1 MNLIMNDSRSMN
13 LEELKAFVRSSASLE
28 FKGQSREQSYAW
40 IEERLRH
47 YRYLHQDRS
56 HKGVIRQY
64 LQKMTGYSRAQLAR
78 LIAQYRGSGQVRVRA
93 YRRHRFPRKFTRE
106 DQLLLAEVDEAH
118 ERLSGPAT
126 VAILRREHEVFGRK
140 QFQRL
145 STISAAHLYRLR
157 HQAFYRCTTLAKTR
171 PKVAPYGQRRRPDP
185 QGQPGYL
192 RVDTVH
198 QGDHQGQK
206 GVYHL
211 NTVDEVTQWEVIGC
225 CCGISE
231 RYLVPVLQDLLAQY
245 PFVVRGFHSDNGGE
259 FINRVVTQLLNKL
272 LIQFTKSRPRRTN
285 DQGLVECKNGAIIR
299 KQMGYT
305 HIPQTQADNIQRFY
319 QETLNLYLN
328 FHRPC
333 GFATEKTDQRG
344 KLRKCYD
351 TYLTPFEKFLSLP
364 HPQRFLKPGLTL
376 AQLEQLANAHSDT
389 EFAALL
395 QQRKSQLFRSFPSLR

>member
-1 MNLIMNDSRSMN
+1 M
-13 LEELKAFVRSSASLE
+13 
-28 FKGQSREQSYAW
+28 
-40 IEERLRH
+40 
-47 YRYLHQDRS
+47 
-56 HKGVIRQY
+56 
-64 LQKMTGYSRAQLAR
+64 
-78 LIAQYRGSGQVRVRA
+78 
-93 YRRHRFPRKFTRE
+93 
-106 DQLLLAEVDEAH
+106 
-118 ERLSGPAT
+118 
-126 VAILRREHEVFGRK
+126 
-140 QFQRL
+140 
-145 STISAAHLYRLR
+145 
-157 HQAFYRCTTLAKTR
+157 
-171 PKVAPYGQRRRPDP
+171 
-185 QGQPGYL
+185 
-192 RVDTVH
+192 DTVH

-211 NTVDEVTQWEVIGC
+211 NTVDEVTQWEVVGC

-285 DQGLVECKNGAIIR
+285 DQALVECKNGAVIR

-305 HIPQTQADNIQRFY
+305 HIPQTQADPIQRFY
-319 QETLNLYLN
+319 RQTLNVYLN

-351 TYLTPFEKFLSLP
+351 TYLTPFEKFVSLP
-364 HPQRFLKPGLTL
+364 QPQRFLKPGLTL